1 MKKRFIEKFNTGKYK
16 IGSFDSYQDETL
28 ELIKQNNNLDDVKS
42 NELIKTFPNSY
53 RAAIID
59 ANDNY
64 LGYITLYNINA
75 IESIASIRFE
85 INKVLSKEDINS
97 IKKTY
102 IEWVKNALNL
112 TNIEEEIN
120 ITPSKKEITQNKL
133 EFNTN
138 IIIPNNLLIPGI
150 DKETISY
157 FNNQYNIPKLYMP
170 FTIKSNNR
178 VIGIIGLTNIIYSNK
193 RANLNI
199 FIDKNIENNI
209 AAELATLLI
218 NDYIDYIHKCNIHNV
233 MISISGSESN
243 KLDMISKTFHHPI

>member
-1 MKKRFIEKFNTGKYK
+1 MQLRMNNMKKRFIEKFNTGKYK
-16 IGSFDSYQDETL
+16 IGSFDSYQEETL

-138 IIIPNNLLIPGI
+138 IIIPNNL
-150 DKETISY
+150 
-157 FNNQYNIPKLYMP
+157 
-170 FTIKSNNR
+170 
-178 VIGIIGLTNIIYSNK
+178 
-193 RANLNI
+193 
-199 FIDKNIENNI
+199 
-209 AAELATLLI
+209 
-218 NDYIDYIHKCNIHNV
+218 
-233 MISISGSESN
+233 
-243 KLDMISKTFHHPI
+243 